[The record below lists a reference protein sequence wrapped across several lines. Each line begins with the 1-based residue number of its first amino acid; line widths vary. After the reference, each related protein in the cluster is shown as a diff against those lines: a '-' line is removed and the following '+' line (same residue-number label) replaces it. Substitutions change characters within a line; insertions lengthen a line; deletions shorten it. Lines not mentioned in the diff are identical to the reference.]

1 MFIKV
6 TSGQPVGDAIFDHQ
20 FYALYNNVSFTIPI
34 ASEDVVS
41 RGFAF
46 YQESSSPELGR
57 YEVAEPSTPVQ
68 VADDLWE
75 QGWSIRQMTGDESA
89 DVDSKQEVSVRN
101 ERNNLLNATDW
112 TQFNDS
118 PLSEADKEFWATY
131 RDSLRDVPAQSGFPW
146 DIVWPELPV

>member
-1 MFIKV
+1 
-6 TSGQPVGDAIFDHQ
+6 
-20 FYALYNNVSFTIPI
+20 
-34 ASEDVVS
+34 
-41 RGFAF
+41 
-46 YQESSSPELGR
+46 
-57 YEVAEPSTPVQ
+57 
-68 VADDLWE
+68 
-75 QGWSIRQMTGDESA
+75 MTGDESA

-118 PLSEADKEFWATY
+118 PLSEADKELWATY